1 MTLTQR
7 ERYIHYLSVLSCF
20 GIMEHIPREVVVRL
34 ADDIRQERCR
44 KLTDREVEDII
55 NEMRVEQLAGK
66 TAMDEIMSKGFGRN
80 EYKPK
85 RETKEDWR

>member
-20 GIMEHIPREVVVRL
+20 GIMEQIPKEVVVRL

-55 NEMRVEQLAGK
+55 NEMRAEQLAGK
-66 TAMDEIMSKGFGRN
+66 NAMDEIMHKGFGRN
-80 EYKPK
+80 EYKP
-85 RETKEDWR
+85 

>member
-1 MTLTQR
+1 
-7 ERYIHYLSVLSCF
+7 
-20 GIMEHIPREVVVRL
+20 MEHIPREVVVRL